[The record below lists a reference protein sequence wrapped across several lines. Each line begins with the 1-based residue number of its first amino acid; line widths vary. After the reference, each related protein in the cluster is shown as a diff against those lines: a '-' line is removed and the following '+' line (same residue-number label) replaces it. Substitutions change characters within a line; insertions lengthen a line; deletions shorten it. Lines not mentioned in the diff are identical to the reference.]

1 LIVSVPLELNRDHEE
16 LLAAASTPT
25 TPSGHGHDHDN
36 SSGGGGGGKG
46 GGKSDGGYVT
56 EAMFTHPTWGQ
67 RDPWPRERFHR
78 ALYPLLQDGVVWLD
92 DHRGSMRYYFPSLV
106 VR

>member
-1 LIVSVPLELNRDHEE
+1 MIVSVPLELNRDHEE

-46 GGKSDGGYVT
+46 GGSDGGYVT

-67 RDPWPRERFHR
+67 REPWPRERFHR

>member
-36 SSGGGGGGKG
+36 SSSGGGGGKG
-46 GGKSDGGYVT
+46 GGNDGGYVT

-67 RDPWPRERFHR
+67 REPWPRERFHR